1 MRADI
6 GIYFALVGIVL
17 PVASTVKAFRS
28 PSWRQMKRWATDAG
42 VTITE
47 NNEDMIRQRLG
58 RARRYRSVA
67 SLPFWWLFFLPILDD
82 RSQFGWAGMWA
93 WIPLTVALGSMLAGA
108 SDLGPADG
116 TRTAL
121 LAPGCRL
128 GMCGHPP
135 GSPPGRCSDFP
146 GCSSP
151 LPRCSRRAFRC
162 RSGLRSLSLWSP
174 SSPLGLPSWS
184 FVSSPPGHSRQR
196 RRAGSMPTTLR
207 STGATA
213 AIASAILVS
222 AMTMATGVSALLVP
236 GHRMWIGAPLW
247 IVSGLATFAALIAI
261 MYQAPWLPRRPR
273 TVPTEATHEQV
284 DA

>member
-93 WIPLTVALGSMLAGA
+93 WIPLTACALGSMLAGA

-121 LAPGCRL
+121 LAPRVPSRYVWAPARFAPWALLGLSGLFFALAKMFPPRL
-128 GMCGHPP
+128 PVSVRAAIPQFVVAVLAAGLAELVIRLVASRPQPATTPSRIDADDVAIHRRHRRHRLSNSGLGDDHGHRRECPPGAGPPHVDRSSPVDCEWTGHVRRSDRHHVPGSLAAAPPSDGANRGHP
-135 GSPPGRCSDFP
+135 
-146 GCSSP
+146 
-151 LPRCSRRAFRC
+151 
-162 RSGLRSLSLWSP
+162 
-174 SSPLGLPSWS
+174 
-184 FVSSPPGHSRQR
+184 
-196 RRAGSMPTTLR
+196 
-207 STGATA
+207 
-213 AIASAILVS
+213 
-222 AMTMATGVSALLVP
+222 
-236 GHRMWIGAPLW
+236 
-247 IVSGLATFAALIAI
+247 
-261 MYQAPWLPRRPR
+261 
-273 TVPTEATHEQV
+273 
-284 DA
+284 

>member
-93 WIPLTVALGSMLAGA
+93 WIPLTACALGSMLAGA

-121 LAPGCRL
+121 LAPRVPSRYVWAPARFAPWALL
-128 GMCGHPP
+128 G
-135 GSPPGRCSDFP
+135 
-146 GCSSP
+146 
-151 LPRCSRRAFRC
+151 L
-162 RSGLRSLSLWSP
+162 SGLFFALAKMFPPRLPVSVRAAIPQFVVAVLAAGLAELVIRLVASRPQPATTP
-174 SSPLGLPSWS
+174 SRIDADG
-184 FVSSPPGHSRQR
+184 
-196 RRAGSMPTTLR
+196 ALR

-236 GHRMWIGAPLW
+236 GHRMWIGGSPVDCEWTGHVRRSDRHHVPGSLAAAPP
-247 IVSGLATFAALIAI
+247 SDGANRGH
-261 MYQAPWLPRRPR
+261 P
-273 TVPTEATHEQV
+273 
-284 DA
+284 